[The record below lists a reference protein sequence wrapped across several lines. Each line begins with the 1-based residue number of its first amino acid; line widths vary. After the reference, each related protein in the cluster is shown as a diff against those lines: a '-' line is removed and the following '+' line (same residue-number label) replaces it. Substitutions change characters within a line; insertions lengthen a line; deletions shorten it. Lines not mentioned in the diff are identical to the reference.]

1 MACFE
6 ITILKLRFEAKV
18 NDTKSLLVSR
28 ESELK
33 AFQLCID
40 KFSLVQVKLKSDS
53 RIHTG
58 YCAFLVG
65 AFSLKEKS
73 PTLTV
78 SSFFFQLTISL

>member
-53 RIHTG
+53 RIHIG
-58 YCAFLVG
+58 YCAFFFVPLQRIP
-65 AFSLKEKS
+65 LKVYCLLKIV
-73 PTLTV
+73 TK
-78 SSFFFQLTISL
+78 F